1 MKGGVMDPQGIPIVW
16 ASALTKSNKT
26 TFTTFSKEV
35 VVEAPRAVI
44 VKLLDAC
51 NGGRKLSEV
60 IDILSQDWDGASIES
75 LLEELFQKQVIVDGK
90 TLEDEF
96 WKTVMN
102 PMRFPTNVSD
112 EDVARLVSQATER
125 HRKENLEEVYE
136 PSKSNL
142 SEIISRRKSVRVFS
156 GETVDFQNVIDL
168 LWSAYGECLTADGQ
182 PHRSVPSA
190 GALYP
195 LMIHVGLF
203 AKTGD
208 LDPGVYRVL
217 YGQGGSVGFRSVSTD
232 VLRFARSFLSPAG
245 IQKGTHGVIAISG
258 SFTVSN
264 QKYGNRSMLY
274 VSLEAGHS
282 AQNILL
288 EATRQGVATLEIG
301 GFVDELLAQA
311 IELPDKYHP
320 LTLVAFGKE
329 GAQADPEKSS
339 TLQVDWAI
347 PMAKGYVP
355 GFAIASARLS
365 EKRSWSHGRD
375 PSPEMALKKAI
386 SEAKEWTSCGC
397 IPELTCATY
406 RKLDNVIDPRE
417 VIRFHK
423 SQYRIKGFPF
433 AQFDEGMRYNWT
445 KGSDLGGNEFY
456 ILADHVYFPYFPEIP
471 YYCFSNS
478 SGCAAHPDQQTAIET
493 GTLELIERDAFINSY
508 FCRLDMPIVSEG
520 TLPDRIQKR
529 INELRGVGFEV
540 WVVDHSLDL
549 APVVF
554 VMAQSAEHTFTTC
567 ASCSSFDV
575 EHAVSHALMEV
586 EASVLHRL
594 QNGVPDKIRPVEVI
608 WPNDHGRLYGQKQY
622 FRRADFLVT
631 SQRYLSFKEV
641 GGNTSKVWDDLLGC
655 FESKGW
661 RHLVVPL
668 ELLDDYGGNGDL
680 SIVRVLVPGT
690 VQMTFGYR
698 QEPAGMKRLYEIAE
712 RFGRGKMTYGQ
723 LTKFPHPFE

>member
-1 MKGGVMDPQGIPIVW
+1 MNPQSIPIVW
-16 ASALTKSNKT
+16 ASALVTNNKT
-26 TFTTFSKEV
+26 TFTTLSKEV
-35 VVEAPRAVI
+35 VVEAPRTVI
-44 VKLLDAC
+44 IQLLDAC
-51 NGGRKLSEV
+51 NGGRKLNEV
-60 IDILSQDWDGASIES
+60 IDILSQDWDRVSIAS
-75 LLEELFQKQVIVDGK
+75 LLEELFQKQVILDGK
-90 TLEDEF
+90 TLENMF

-102 PMRFPTNVSD
+102 PMRFPRNVSD
-112 EDVARLVSQATER
+112 EDVAHLITQATER
-125 HRKENLEEVYE
+125 HRKESLEKTFT
-136 PSKSNL
+136 PSKSAL

-156 GETVDFQNVIDL
+156 GETVDFQTVIDL
-168 LWSAYGECLTADGQ
+168 LWSAYGECLTADGE

-203 AKTGD
+203 ARTGD

-217 YGQGGSVGFRSVSTD
+217 YDQESHVGFRFVSKD
-232 VLRFARSFLSPAG
+232 VLRFTRSFLSPAG
-245 IQKGTHGVIAISG
+245 IQKGTHGVIVISG
-258 SFTVSN
+258 SFKASN

-274 VSLEAGHS
+274 VPLEAGHS

-301 GFVDELLAQA
+301 GFVDELIAQS
-311 IELPDKYHP
+311 IELPDDYQP

-329 GAQADPEKSS
+329 GDQVDPEKLS

-386 SEAKEWTSCGC
+386 SETKEWTSCGC

-406 RKLDNVIDPRE
+406 RELDNVIDPRE

-423 SQYRIKGFPF
+423 SQYRIKRFPF
-433 AQFDEGMRYNWT
+433 AQFDEEVRYNWT
-445 KGSDLGGNEFY
+445 KGLDLDGNEFY
-456 ILADHVYFPYFPEIP
+456 ILADHVYFPYFPETP

-478 SGCAAHPDQQTAIET
+478 SGCAAHPDEQTAVET

-508 FCRLDMPIVSEG
+508 FCKLDMPIVSED
-520 TLPDRIQKR
+520 TLPGSIQKR
-529 INELRGVGFEV
+529 IQELRDIGFKV
-540 WVVDHSLDL
+540 WIVDHSLDL

-554 VMAQSAEHTFTTC
+554 VMAQSTEHTFTTC
-567 ASCSSFDV
+567 ASCSSFDT

-594 QNGVPDKIRPVEVI
+594 QHGVSDKIRPDEVV
-608 WPNDHGRLYGQKQY
+608 WPNDHGRLYGQKRY

-631 SQRYLSFKEV
+631 SQRFLSFKEV
-641 GGNTSKVWDDLLGC
+641 GGNTSKAWDDVLGC

-661 RHLVVPL
+661 KHLVVPL

>member
-1 MKGGVMDPQGIPIVW
+1 MNPQSIPIVW
-16 ASALTKSNKT
+16 ASALITSNKA
-26 TFTTFSKEV
+26 TFTTLSKEV

-44 VKLLDAC
+44 VQLLDVC
-51 NGGRKLSEV
+51 NGCRKLNEV
-60 IDILSQDWDGASIES
+60 IDILSQDWDRISIAS

-90 TLEDEF
+90 TLENLF

-102 PMRFPTNVSD
+102 PMRFPTNVGD
-112 EDVARLVSQATER
+112 EEVAYLVAQATER
-125 HRKENLEEVYE
+125 HRSANLDKAYK
-136 PSKSNL
+136 PSRSSL
-142 SEIISRRKSVRVFS
+142 SGIMSHRKSVRIFS
-156 GETVDFQNVIDL
+156 GETVDFQTVIDL
-168 LWSAYGECLTADGQ
+168 LWSAYGECLTVDGKS
-182 PHRSVPSA
+182 HRSVPSA

-203 AKTGD
+203 ARTGD

-217 YGQGGSVGFRSVSTD
+217 YDREGSVGFKLILTD
-232 VLRFARSFLSPAG
+232 VLRFARSFLNPAG

-258 SFTVSN
+258 SFSVSN

-274 VSLEAGHS
+274 VPLEAGHS

-301 GFVDELLAQA
+301 GFVDELLAQSL
-311 IELPDKYHP
+311 ELPNEYHP

-329 GAQADPEKSS
+329 GKQVELENSS
-339 TLQVDWAI
+339 ALQVDWAI
-347 PMAKGYVP
+347 PMAQGYIP

-375 PSPEMALKKAI
+375 PSPEKALKKAI

-397 IPELTCATY
+397 IPELTCASY
-406 RKLDNVIDPRE
+406 RELGNVIDPRE
-417 VIRFHK
+417 IIQFHK
-423 SQYRIKGFPF
+423 SQYRIKDFPF
-433 AQFDEGMRYNWT
+433 AQFDEEVSRGWT
-445 KGSDLGGNEFY
+445 KGIDLDGNEFY
-456 ILADHVYFPYFPEIP
+456 ILADHVYFPYFPKTP
-471 YYCFSNS
+471 YHCFSNS
-478 SGCAAHPDQQTAIET
+478 SGCAAHPNKQTAVET

-508 FCRLDMPIVSEG
+508 FCKLDMPIVSED
-520 TLPDRIQKR
+520 TLPDHIQKR
-529 INELRGVGFEV
+529 IQRLKDVGFKV

-554 VMAQSAEHTFTTC
+554 VMTQSIEHTFTTC

-594 QNGVPDKIRPVEVI
+594 QHGVSDKIRPNEVV
-608 WPNDHGRLYGQKQY
+608 WPNDHGRLYGQKRY
-622 FRRADFLVT
+622 FRRADFLVA
-631 SQRYLSFKEV
+631 SRKSLSFKEV
-641 GGNTSKVWDDLLGC
+641 GGNTSRTWNDLLGC

-661 RHLVVPL
+661 KHLVVPL
-668 ELLDDYGGNGDL
+668 KLSDDYGGNGDL

-712 RFGRGKMTYGQ
+712 RFGRGKMAYGW

>member
-1 MKGGVMDPQGIPIVW
+1 MNQQSIPIVW
-16 ASALTKSNKT
+16 ASALITSNKT
-26 TFTTFSKEV
+26 TFTTLSKDV
-35 VVEAPRAVI
+35 VVEAPRAI
-44 VKLLDAC
+44 VAHLLEVC
-51 NGGRKLSEV
+51 NGSRRLNEV
-60 IDILSQDWDGASIES
+60 IDVLSQDWDRTSIEG
-75 LLEELFQKQVIVDGK
+75 LIEELFQKQVIVDGK
-90 TLEDEF
+90 TLENEF
-96 WKTVMN
+96 WKTVIN
-102 PMRFPTNVSD
+102 PMRFPTNVGD
-112 EDVARLVSQATER
+112 EDVAHLVSQATER
-125 HRKENLEEVYE
+125 HRKENLEKAYR
-136 PSKSNL
+136 PSKSDL
-142 SEIISRRKSVRVFS
+142 SEIISYRKSIRIFS
-156 GETVDFQNVIDL
+156 GETVDFQTVIDL

-182 PHRSVPSA
+182 SHRSVPSA

-217 YGQGGSVGFRSVSTD
+217 YDQEGSVGFRPVSAD

-245 IQKGTHGVIAISG
+245 IQKGTHGVIVISG
-258 SFTVSN
+258 SFTLSN

-274 VSLEAGHS
+274 VPLEAGHS

-301 GFVDELLAQA
+301 GFVDELVAQS
-311 IELPDKYHP
+311 IELPDDYKP

-329 GAQADPEKSS
+329 GEQIDLGKPL

-347 PMAKGYVP
+347 PMTKGYVP

-386 SEAKEWTSCGC
+386 SETKEWTSCGC

-406 RKLDNVIDPRE
+406 RELDNVINPRE
-417 VIRFHK
+417 VILFHK

-433 AQFDEGMRYNWT
+433 AQFDEGVRYNWT
-445 KGSDLGGNEFY
+445 KGLDLDGNEFH
-456 ILADHVYFPYFPEIP
+456 ILADHVYFPYFPETP
-471 YYCFSNS
+471 YHCFSNS
-478 SGCAAHPDQQTAIET
+478 SGCAAHPDEQTAIET

-520 TLPDRIQKR
+520 TLPDHIQKR

-540 WVVDHSLDL
+540 WIVDHSLDL

-554 VMAQSAEHTFTTC
+554 VMAQSTEHTFTTC
-567 ASCSSFDV
+567 ASCSSFYI

-594 QNGVPDKIRPVEVI
+594 QHGVSDKIRPDEVV
-608 WPNDHGRLYGQKQY
+608 WPNDHGRLYGQKRY
-622 FRRADFLVT
+622 FRRADFLVA
-631 SQRYLSFKEV
+631 SQKSLSFKEV
-641 GGNTSKVWDDLLGC
+641 GGNTSRTWDDLLGC

-661 RHLVVPL
+661 KHLVVPL
-668 ELLDDYGGNGDL
+668 KLSDDYGGNGDL

-698 QEPAGMKRLYEIAE
+698 QEPVGMKRLYEIAE
-712 RFGRGKMTYGQ
+712 RLRRGRMTYGQ

>member
-1 MKGGVMDPQGIPIVW
+1 MKLQSIPIIW
-16 ASALTKSNKT
+16 ALAIITDNKT
-26 TFTTFSKEV
+26 TFTTISKYV
-35 VVEAPRAVI
+35 VVEAPKAVI
-44 VKLLDAC
+44 VQLLGVCD
-51 NGGRKLSEV
+51 GSRRLKEV
-60 IDILSQDWDGASIES
+60 IDILSQNWDRISIQG
-75 LLEELFQKQVIVDGK
+75 LIEELFQKQVIVDGK

-96 WKTVMN
+96 WITVTN
-102 PMRFPTNVSD
+102 PMRFPTNVND
-112 EDVARLVSQATER
+112 EDVARLISQATER
-125 HRKENLEEVYE
+125 HREENLERAYQ
-136 PSKSNL
+136 PSKSDL
-142 SEIISRRKSVRVFS
+142 YEIISRRKSVRTFS
-156 GETVDFQNVIDL
+156 GETVGFQAVIDL
-168 LWSAYGECLTADGQ
+168 LWSAYGEYMTADGRF
-182 PHRSVPSA
+182 HRSVPSA

-203 AKTGD
+203 TKTGD

-217 YGQGGSVGFRSVSTD
+217 YDQEGSVGFKSVSTD
-232 VLRFARSFLSPAG
+232 ILRFARSFLSPVG

-274 VSLEAGHS
+274 VPLEAGHS

-301 GFVDELLAQA
+301 GFVDELIAQSV
-311 IELPDKYHP
+311 ELPDGYHP

-329 GAQADPEKSS
+329 GEEVDLEMPS

-347 PMAKGYVP
+347 PMANGYAP

-386 SEAKEWTSCGC
+386 SETKEWTSCGC

-406 RKLDNVIDPRE
+406 RELDNVIDPRE

-423 SQYRIKGFPF
+423 SQYRVKGFPF
-433 AQFDEGMRYNWT
+433 AQFEEDVRYNWT
-445 KGSDLGGNEFY
+445 KGFDLDGNEFY
-456 ILADHVYFPYFPEIP
+456 ILADHVYFPYFPGTP

-478 SGCAAHPDQQTAIET
+478 SGCAAHPDEQTAIET
-493 GTLELIERDAFINSY
+493 GTLELVERDAFINSY
-508 FCRLDMPIVSEG
+508 FCRLDMPVVSED
-520 TLPDRIQKR
+520 TLPDHIQKR
-529 INELRGVGFEV
+529 IYELRNARFEV
-540 WVVDHSLDL
+540 WIVDHSLDL

-554 VMAQSAEHTFTTC
+554 VMAQSSEHTFTTC

-594 QNGVPDKIRPVEVI
+594 QQGVSDKIRPDEVI
-608 WPNDHGRLYGQKQY
+608 WPNDHGSLYGQKQY
-622 FRRADFLVT
+622 FRRADFLVA
-631 SQRYLSFKEV
+631 SQRSVSFQEI
-641 GGNTSKVWDDLLGC
+641 GDNTSKTWGDILGC

-661 RHLVVPL
+661 KHLVVPL
-668 ELLDDYGGNGDL
+668 ELFDDYGGNGDL
-680 SIVRVLVPGT
+680 SIVRVIVPGT
-690 VQMTFGYR
+690 VQMTFGNR
-698 QEPAGMKRLYEIAE
+698 QEPAGMKRLYEVCRE
-712 RFGRGKMTYGQ
+712 VWTR
-723 LTKFPHPFE
+723 